1 MRRRFYGVFVRGRE
15 NLIGAAPGQSVL
27 ICANHTN
34 WWDGFVAALLTDA
47 FPGRRV
53 YLAQYEKLLAR
64 YAPLRWLGVFGLDRG
79 GAAALPGVRHAL
91 FLLGDPKNAVW
102 IFPQGTLVP
111 QWHPIVVRRG
121 ALWLARKTAAQVIP
135 VAFRYEWLVESRP
148 SILVNCGEPMAAGA
162 RVDDLARTM
171 QALYDD
177 IAKSLKPVDLSGY
190 TPVYRPRM
198 SMNKSWE
205 LFTRSPND
213 REFNPSNE

>member
-1 MRRRFYGVFVRGRE
+1 MRFQAGGSIWRNMKSCWPATHPCAGWVFSDW
-15 NLIGAAPGQSVL
+15 IGA
-27 ICANHTN
+27 
-34 WWDGFVAALLTDA
+34 
-47 FPGRRV
+47 
-53 YLAQYEKLLAR
+53 
-64 YAPLRWLGVFGLDRG
+64 
-79 GAAALPGVRHAL
+79 
-91 FLLGDPKNAVW
+91 
-102 IFPQGTLVP
+102 
-111 QWHPIVVRRG
+111 IVVRRG